1 MTSFSSKLINWH
13 HKHGRKD
20 LPWQIKITPYK
31 VWISEIMLQQT
42 QVKTVIP
49 YFKKFINRF
58 SNVSQLADSEEEEVL
73 ALWTGLGYYSRA
85 KNLHKTSKILKE
97 DYNSKIPNSLEDLVS
112 LPGIGKSTA
121 GAIIS
126 LGFNKRAAIL
136 DGNVKRVLARHKNI
150 NGEISKTK
158 TLNDLWNISEELLP
172 NKDFRIYNQSLMDLG
187 ATICK
192 KNTPLC
198 NTCPVTRDCVS
209 KNKNTIELIPNKN
222 KRRKKPSKKV
232 FWLLPY
238 TESRH
243 IYLRKRPPKGI
254 WGSLWTFLEDKSLG
268 DIVNNNRDLKLL
280 KESLVKH
287 SSIKHSFSHYNLYA
301 ELYLIKSE
309 SLANTENWKNISQF
323 NNIGL
328 PKPVLSVLNNILE
341 NEKNSIL

>member
-97 DYNSKIPNSLEDLVS
+97 DYNSKLPNSLEDLVS

-172 NKDFRIYNQSLMDLG
+172 KKEFRIYNQSLMDLG

-268 DIVNNNRDLKLL
+268 DIINKNRDLRLL

>member
-58 SNVSQLADSEEEEVL
+58 SNVSQLAGSKEEEVL

>member
-13 HKHGRKD
+13 HTHGRKD

-97 DYNSKIPNSLEDLVS
+97 DYNSKLPNSLEDLVS

-172 NKDFRIYNQSLMDLG
+172 KKEFRIYNQSLMDLG

-268 DIVNNNRDLKLL
+268 DIINKNRDLRLL

>member
-97 DYNSKIPNSLEDLVS
+97 DYNSKLPNSLEDLVS

-172 NKDFRIYNQSLMDLG
+172 KKEFRTYNQSLMDLG

-268 DIVNNNRDLKLL
+268 DIINKNRDLRLL

>member
-97 DYNSKIPNSLEDLVS
+97 DYNYKLPNSLEDLVS

-172 NKDFRIYNQSLMDLG
+172 KKEFRIYNQSLMDLG

-198 NTCPVTRDCVS
+198 NTCPVTSDCVS
-209 KNKNTIELIPNKN
+209 KKKNTIELIPNKN

-243 IYLRKRPPKGI
+243 IYLKKRPPKGI
-254 WGSLWTFLEDKSLG
+254 WGSLWTFLEDKSLE
-268 DIVNNNRDLKLL
+268 DIINKNRNLKLL

-309 SLANTENWKNISQF
+309 SLANTRHWKNISQF